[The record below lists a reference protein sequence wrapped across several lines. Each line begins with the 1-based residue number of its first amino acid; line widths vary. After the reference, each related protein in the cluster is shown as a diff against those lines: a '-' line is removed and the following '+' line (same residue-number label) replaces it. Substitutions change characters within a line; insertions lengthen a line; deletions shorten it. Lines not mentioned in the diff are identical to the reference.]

1 MVASILIWALGYFPR
16 GTEGMTLEEQ
26 QTASYIGQIGQAIEP
41 LIEPLGF
48 DWRLGVGLLTGAG
61 AKELVVSTLGVLYA
75 NEPNA
80 DSVALSDRIPIE
92 PLTAFCYMVFV
103 LLYFPCIATLAA
115 IRQESGK
122 WRWALFAAGYTTLLA
137 WLLTF
142 VIHQVGGWLW

>member
-1 MVASILIWALGYFPR
+1 M
-16 GTEGMTLEEQ
+16 
-26 QTASYIGQIGQAIEP
+26 
-41 LIEPLGF
+41 
-48 DWRLGVGLLTGAG
+48 
-61 AKELVVSTLGVLYA
+61 LYA

-122 WRWALFAAGYTTLLA
+122 WRWALFAAGYTTLRA
-137 WLLTF
+137 WVVTF
-142 VIHQVGGWLW
+142 AIHQVGGWLW